1 MPGAVY
7 VSIDDFTHE
16 GFTNG
21 LFLQVRELLQRVTER
36 GHPASL
42 ACIAQRRRSS
52 GTDRRTRTVQG
63 CTVHETFIGAP
74 GEASAY
80 RRALQELLD
89 DLDPDVVLLNSC
101 AVRLS
106 EAHLVVL
113 EQSLASG
120 RHIAV
125 LVTDQ
130 LYPTPHDHPVD
141 DVRRYYDLMRRASV
155 HAVSQTIVDALHRQ
169 TGVSAQILP
178 NLLPERHVLPTSNG
192 ARDGFLTL
200 INHHPI
206 KGRRV
211 WDALIS
217 QRPNDIY
224 LVVETWPDV
233 PPYAPPSPNVQVA
246 PFAPDP
252 TTIYNRTRA
261 LLVPSLGPEGLPR
274 VALEAMESG
283 VPIVAHRIG
292 SLPELKDAAAF
303 VTPPPIDGYELE
315 GTVLHPVVS
324 ANDVKRSARDFG
336 QAIDAMDHD
345 HALRTHYAAR
355 GKAFV
360 RNYRDRSEAVTS
372 RLLDT
377 WFTTARSP
385 TQPGGHRSSLAEG

>member
-36 GHPASL
+36 GQPASL
-42 ACIAQRRRSS
+42 ACIAQRRRNS
-52 GTDRRTRTVQG
+52 GSERRTRTVQG
-63 CTVHETFIGAP
+63 CTVRETFITAP
-74 GEASAY
+74 GEVSAY
-80 RRALQELLD
+80 RRALQDLLN
-89 DLDPDVVLLNSC
+89 DLEPDVILLSSC

-106 EAHLVVL
+106 QAHHVVL
-113 EQSLASG
+113 EESLASG
-120 RHIAV
+120 RHVAV

-130 LYPTPHDHPVD
+130 LFPTRRDHPAD
-141 DVRRYYDLMRRASV
+141 EVRRYYDLMRRASV
-155 HAVSQTIVDALHRQ
+155 HAVSQTIADALHSQ
-169 TGVSAQILP
+169 TGVPAQVLP
-178 NLLPERHVLPTSNG
+178 NLLPERRVRP
-192 ARDGFLTL
+192 APQEAEDGFLTL

-211 WDALIS
+211 WDELIR
-217 QRPNDIY
+217 QRPNDTY

-233 PPYAPPSPNVQVA
+233 PPYRPPSPNVQVA

-252 TTIYNRTRA
+252 TTVYNCTRI
-261 LLVPSLGPEGLPR
+261 LLIPSLGPEGLPR

-283 VPIVAHRIG
+283 VPVVAHRIG
-292 SLPELKDAAAF
+292 SLPELRNAALF

-315 GTVLHPVVS
+315 GTVLYPVVS
-324 ANDVKRSARDFG
+324 ANSIKRSARDFD
-336 QAIDAMDHD
+336 QVIDAIDHD
-345 HALRTHYAAR
+345 HALRAECVAG

-360 RNYRDRSEAVTS
+360 HDYRSHSEAATR

-377 WFTTARSP
+377 WFSP
-385 TQPGGHRSSLAEG
+385 V